1 MGVTF
6 STKGYPMTIDTLKDL
21 YLDQLKDLYSACKQ
35 SMPVVTEMGR
45 AATSRELAEALIA
58 GNEGIARGMEAI
70 ASLCSEHGQDPTG
83 EHCKGMEGLVT
94 EARKHAIEADFGND
108 DVRDA
113 AIITQYQR
121 LTHYAIAGY
130 GCVRS
135 FANRLELDGDG
146 AVLQD
151 CLMRTRDGDK
161 HMTRIAEGGVNA
173 AAAQG

>member
-1 MGVTF
+1 
-6 STKGYPMTIDTLKDL
+6 MTIDTLKDL
-21 YLDQLKDLYSACKQ
+21 YIDQLKDLYSANKQ
-35 SMPVVTEMGR
+35 SMAVVTEMGR
-45 AATSRELAEALIA
+45 AASSRELSEALIA
-58 GNEGIARGMEAI
+58 GNEGIARGMDQLAT
-70 ASLCSEHGQDPTG
+70 LCNQHGEDPTG

-94 EARKHAIEADFGND
+94 EARKHALEASFGSD

-146 AVLQD
+146 AVLQE
-151 CLMRTRDGDK
+151 CLDNTRSGDE
-161 HMTRIAEGGVNA
+161 HMTRIAESGVNQA
-173 AAAQG
+173 AAEG